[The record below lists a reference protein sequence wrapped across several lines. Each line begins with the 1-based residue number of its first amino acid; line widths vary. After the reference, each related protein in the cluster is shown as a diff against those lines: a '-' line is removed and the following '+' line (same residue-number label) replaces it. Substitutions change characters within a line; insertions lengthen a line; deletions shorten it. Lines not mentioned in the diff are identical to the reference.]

1 MKGKAME
8 ADHKRASSSAPP
20 AGGVTNPFEDSGPE
34 APAEPCEP
42 GGPSFP
48 FEDSGPDRRPEPP
61 EPRDP
66 SFPFEDSGPE
76 RSRAR

>member
-1 MKGKAME
+1 ME
-8 ADHKRASSSAPP
+8 AEHKHASSSAPP
-20 AGGVTNPFEDSGPE
+20 TGGVTNPFEDSGPE
-34 APAEPCEP
+34 KPSEPCEP

-48 FEDSGPDRRPEPP
+48 FEDSGPEKPSEPC
-61 EPRDP
+61 EPREPGGP

>member
-1 MKGKAME
+1 MRGAGSSESVMKGNAME

-20 AGGVTNPFEDSGPE
+20 TGGVTNPFEDSGPE
-34 APAEPCEP
+34 APSEPCEP
-42 GGPSFP
+42 R
-48 FEDSGPDRRPEPP
+48 E
-61 EPRDP
+61 P